1 MKRNTSRLLAALAM
15 FLSLPAVRAVD
26 TLPPMPEAATSF
38 GAAVA
43 GGHLYLYGGHT
54 GERHVYTA
62 DKVSGAFHRLALE
75 NGAAWESLPAGPAAQ
90 GTALVAVDGRL
101 ARVGGMAARNLP
113 GEPADL
119 HSLDS
124 VALYDPATRSWTDL
138 PPLPEPRSSHDVA
151 VIGRTLY
158 VGGGWKLSGGTN
170 AGVFHTH
177 LAALDLS
184 SERPEWRRIPQPFTR
199 RGLALAPRGDRLN
212 GIRGMSGSNQTTLA
226 VEIFDTKTGAWTS
239 GPELP
244 KGKLKGFGN
253 SAITAGN
260 RIYVSGLSGEVH
272 ALGADSTEWE
282 KVATLQQR
290 RFFHRL
296 VAADA
301 RTLLALGGEDDEGKI
316 SNVEV
321 VHLKPTA
328 ARASGGRPASDISG
342 WNQWRGPNRDGH
354 SPDAGWNK
362 DWSGDGPRKLW
373 KAQAGVG
380 MSSPV
385 VASGHVLLH
394 GNDGE
399 ETDRV
404 LAVDVVTGTL
414 LWEVTAPGAAK
425 VHEMPIVPPGP
436 AATPTVDGDRVF
448 TLSRDG
454 ILRALRLEDG
464 GELWKKDL
472 VSELGGKRPVYGYTQ
487 SPLVHEGVLYLDLGA
502 APGAEGSTVA
512 LDAASGGVRWRSGA
526 GEAGYSSART
536 WTRAGKPVVAM
547 FKGEGLSVFDPAD
560 GRSVGWYPTTV
571 RDFCNSLTPVFV
583 GDRVLVSNT
592 GSDPAAL
599 LEWPSEGA
607 SGAVKPAWTNA
618 HFALLFNNALLHDGC
633 LFGFNEQ
640 RRGGSEFA
648 CVDAATGATRW
659 VSDAVDIGVFLL
671 SDSHWL
677 FFSRKGEM
685 ALAPASRDGLKP
697 MAKFQAVGGKCYAT
711 PALAGGILVVR
722 NNDGEVAAYDLRPRG
737 SAAIG
742 G

>member
-1 MKRNTSRLLAALAM
+1 VKRNTFRLLAALAV
-15 FLSLPAVRAVD
+15 FVSLPAVRAVD
-26 TLPPMPEAATSF
+26 ALPPMPEAATSF
-38 GAAVA
+38 GAAVT

-62 DKVSGAFHRLALE
+62 DKVSGAFHRVAVE
-75 NGAAWESLPAGPAAQ
+75 DGASWESLPRGVAAQ

-101 ARVGGMAARNLP
+101 VRVGGMAARNLA
-113 GEPADL
+113 GEKADL
-119 HSLDS
+119 RSLDS
-124 VALYDPATRSWTDL
+124 AAMYDPASRTWTEL
-138 PPLPEPRSSHDVA
+138 PALPAPRSSHDVA

-158 VGGGWKLSGGTN
+158 AGGGWTLSGGTN
-170 AGVFHTH
+170 AGVFHTNIAVLD
-177 LAALDLS
+177 LAAEPLQ
-184 SERPEWRRIPQPFTR
+184 WRLIPQPFTR
-199 RGLALAPRGDRLN
+199 RGLALAALGDRLYFI
-212 GIRGMSGSNQTTLA
+212 GGMTGSNDTTLA
-226 VEIFDTKTGAWTS
+226 VEIFDTKTGAWHS

-253 SAITAGN
+253 SAIAVGD

-272 ALGADSTEWE
+272 ALGANSTEWE
-282 KVATLQQR
+282 KVATLKQR

-296 VAADA
+296 VAVDA
-301 RTLLALGGEDDEGKI
+301 HTLLALGGEDEEGKI

-321 VHLKPTA
+321 IHLKPTSA
-328 ARASGGRPASDISG
+328 GASGGRPTSDISG

-354 SPDAGWNK
+354 SPDSGWNK
-362 DWSGDGPRKLW
+362 DWSGDGPRNLW
-373 KAQAGVG
+373 KAQIGVG

-385 VASGHVLLH
+385 VASGRAILH
-394 GNDGE
+394 GNDGQ
-399 ETDRV
+399 ETDRI
-404 LAVDVVTGTL
+404 LAVDVLSGTS
-414 LWEVTAPGAAK
+414 LWEVTAPGLAK

-472 VSELGGKRPVYGYTQ
+472 VADLGGKRPVYGYTQ
-487 SPLVHEGVLYLDLGA
+487 SPLVHEGVLYLDVGA
-502 APGAEGSTVA
+502 ASGAEGSTVA
-512 LDAASGGVRWRSGA
+512 LDAASGQVRWRSGT

-536 WTRAGKPVVAM
+536 WTHEGKPVVAM

-592 GSDPAAL
+592 GKDPAAL
-599 LEWPSEGA
+599 LEWASNGA
-607 SGAVKPAWTNA
+607 SDSVKPAWTNA
-618 HFALLFNNALLHDGC
+618 NFALLFNNALLHDGC
-633 LFGFNEQ
+633 FFGFNEQ
-640 RRGGSEFA
+640 RRGASEFA
-648 CVDAATGATRW
+648 CVDAATGETRW
-659 VSDAVDIGVFLL
+659 VSDAVDLGVFLL
-671 SDSHWL
+671 SDGHWL

-722 NNDGEVAAYDLRPRG
+722 NNDGEVAAYDLRLRG
-737 SAAIG
+737 SAAVG
-742 G
+742 R